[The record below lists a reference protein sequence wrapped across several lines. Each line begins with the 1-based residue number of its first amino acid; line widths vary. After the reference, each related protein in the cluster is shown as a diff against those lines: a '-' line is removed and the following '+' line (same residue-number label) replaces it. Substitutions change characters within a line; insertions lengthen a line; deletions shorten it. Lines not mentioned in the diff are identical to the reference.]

1 MVGAVHGVV
10 ARSELFVA
18 GSEVG
23 VAAVGRGLGLGG
35 RADALKAG
43 VLGCPADLA
52 QVVTGP
58 GRSQAVSMA

>member
-1 MVGAVHGVV
+1 
-10 ARSELFVA
+10 LFVA